1 MYCPFRVPR
10 DQPRY
15 PCSMQ
20 SSRIIGMMNS
30 LAIEQTLSLWESNIC
45 DTQAPLFQQNLWREH
60 ETTTKLPRVTVLD
73 ALVHCRFKFV
83 MIFPSAYWRT
93 APNLCCI
100 LPSLKELD
108 MRFFGFGSG
117 MATAISQQIESLGKT
132 MDVTWH
138 ATMWKLFSWL
148 DSFERS
154 LSLPISLSFY

>member
-1 MYCPFRVPR
+1 LFNAIVQNNWNDEFSGNRTNLKLVGVEHL
-10 DQPRY
+10 RY
-15 PCSMQ
+15 TSA
-20 SSRIIGMMNS
+20 S
-30 LAIEQTLSLWESNIC
+30 LPAELVEGARNYH
-45 DTQAPLFQQNLWREH
+45 A
-60 ETTTKLPRVTVLD
+60 RVTVLD

-100 LPSLKELD
+100 FPSLKELD
-108 MRFFGFGSG
+108 MRFFGFGIG
-117 MATAISQQIESLGKT
+117 MATAISQQIKSLGKT

-154 LSLPISLSFY
+154 LS

>member
-30 LAIEQTLSLWESNIC
+30 PAIEQTLSLWESNIC

-60 ETTTKLPRVTVLD
+60 ETTTGHGSRCLGTLQIQVRHD
-73 ALVHCRFKFV
+73 
-83 MIFPSAYWRT
+83 FPSAYWRT

-100 LPSLKELD
+100 FPSLKELD
-108 MRFFGFGSG
+108 MRFIAFGSG

-138 ATMWKLFSWL
+138 ATMWELFSWL

-154 LSLPISLSFY
+154 LSWPVSLSFYWT